1 MGRSSSVPP
10 DFYTAGQAIKKL
22 GIPRSTFYDMVERGQ
37 ISKVIP
43 PNKSDAWYPKDEI
56 DKMAKAHQL
65 FMLQYARDVSTF
77 EIAQEEDIEDI
88 ADLNAELFGGS
99 MASRYRLRMSQY
111 KANQEIF
118 HVLKQGE
125 ALVGYVGIFP
135 LKHDAIEKIMSG
147 IPESRFRIE
156 VLSPENIVQFKPEEA
171 KEAFVIIGTR
181 QRVKKSK
188 FYAARMITGS
198 IEFLETLAR
207 RGVIIEKVYAT
218 SRTQDG
224 IKLSNDFGFQ
234 RVIPSGE
241 EDDLLRFELDL
252 LNSSNPLLRKYQKL
266 AKQTKGNHKIQE
278 WNTIQQEKQ

>member
-1 MGRSSSVPP
+1 
-10 DFYTAGQAIKKL
+10 
-22 GIPRSTFYDMVERGQ
+22 
-37 ISKVIP
+37 
-43 PNKSDAWYPKDEI
+43 
-56 DKMAKAHQL
+56 MA
-65 FMLQYARDVSTF
+65 
-77 EIAQEEDIEDI
+77 
-88 ADLNAELFGGS
+88 
-99 MASRYRLRMSQY
+99 QY

-188 FYAARMITGS
+188 FYATRMITGS
-198 IEFLETLAR
+198 IEFLETLER
-207 RGVIIEKVYAT
+207 RGGIIEKVYAT

-224 IKLSNDFGFQ
+224 IKLSNDFRMSMLKAYEQVLKAYEQAELAYSRTTGITRYLFLTVESLSDQ
-234 RVIPSGE
+234 DRQAAIMQLIERTKHTSQILE
-241 EDDLLRFELDL
+241 ELQAEI
-252 LNSSNPLLRKYQKL
+252 SKL
-266 AKQTKGNHKIQE
+266 VSQLQGK
-278 WNTIQQEKQ
+278 